1 MDRTMDVVCSPPREC
16 IARCSHARAEPGC
29 ACCCACSRLPPV
41 VPHRGPTA
49 GDSPQSGDSVACA
62 PSARQLGPLFRVFL
76 LASSLCRSSSPEWS
90 ARARDGVVANT
101 HTDVAHYALLDV
113 SFLSRNDRL
122 TDLEG
127 GLALAKSAVR
137 IAMLGGAAECASRH
151 TGLVNRVLVHNLFS
165 VRAHELAAG
174 ALVVRPY
181 SAS

>member
-1 MDRTMDVVCSPPREC
+1 MLFVLLLGNVLLVVRTLAPSLVLHVPV
-16 IARCSHARAEPGC
+16 HARVCLQLFLVED
-29 ACCCACSRLPPV
+29 R
-41 VPHRGPTA
+41 
-49 GDSPQSGDSVACA
+49 PQGTVRKAVTLRHA

-76 LASSLCRSSSPEWS
+76 LASSLGRSSSPEWS

-101 HTDVAHYALLDV
+101 HTDVARYALLDV

-127 GLALAKSAVR
+127 GLALAKSAVH

-181 SAS
+181 STS